1 MHPEFR
7 YQHGR
12 RDFLY
17 LAAATTGIAAFGGVN
32 LLAAAQGGWVG
43 SAVFAQKRRNKIY
56 GQPGGCNVVGF
67 ETREACA
74 NLSGVMMGRLVPAP
88 R

>member
-1 MHPEFR
+1 MGVKRLDP
-7 YQHGR
+7 QV
-12 RDFLY
+12 LY
-17 LAAATTGIAAFGGVN
+17 AATTFEFSSGLRQTGIVVPRSRYAFVPY
-32 LLAAAQGGWVG
+32 AP
-43 SAVFAQKRRNKIY
+43 RNNIY
-56 GQPGGCNVVGF
+56 GQPGGCKVVGF

>member
-1 MHPEFR
+1 MSAPHVPR
-7 YQHGR
+7 
-12 RDFLY
+12 
-17 LAAATTGIAAFGGVN
+17 AASTITSSHK
-32 LLAAAQGGWVG
+32 Q
-43 SAVFAQKRRNKIY
+43 IY

>member
-1 MHPEFR
+1 ML
-7 YQHGR
+7 GILSACLR
-12 RDFLY
+12 R
-17 LAAATTGIAAFGGVN
+17 ASGCKCTGY
-32 LLAAAQGGWVG
+32 
-43 SAVFAQKRRNKIY
+43 AQKQIY